1 MRSWGAAPLA
11 ALSLSLLAAAP
22 VRAEGTDNYPASDIS
37 QLTGAPFPLPLP
49 APKPIAQVPLPDPN
63 VVAQASA
70 PSTTAAA
77 PAPQAVSPVGNTAE
91 SQAKAKALAESVR
104 TPPWLRQSKQPETA
118 AAGTRSGSAFSPWRV
133 GIMLALVGGL
143 AGFAL
148 YAKRRKDAKVPGQ
161 KPKAPVKVINS
172 TRLGPKA
179 MAVVTEVNGRR
190 LLLGVTDHSVNALAW
205 LDQAELLAEAKNTD
219 LPELDRDF
227 LPEAPE
233 LDRYGSPFAAS
244 ALDDDGFGEREV
256 TPARDSERLRESS
269 ARREAAVRRE
279 TPARGQPL
287 RAPAR
292 ETKSSPSGSFLR
304 VLKSAVGRGNA
315 AETLESSAIPNA
327 PLDRMADEMRDEVK
341 LSRRAIERE
350 QEAVEGQAAGLLAR
364 AKRGPKS

>member
-1 MRSWGAAPLA
+1 MRRWGAAPLA
-11 ALSLSLLAAAP
+11 VLSLSLLAGP
-22 VRAEGTDNYPASDIS
+22 VSAEGTDNYPASDVS

-49 APKPIAQVPLPDPN
+49 APKPVAQVPLPDPN
-63 VVAQASA
+63 VVPQ
-70 PSTTAAA
+70 PPAAV
-77 PAPQAVSPVGNTAE
+77 PVAPQAQPISPVGNSAE
-91 SQAKAKALAESVR
+91 NQAKAKALAESVR
-104 TPPWLRQSKQPETA
+104 TPPWLRPSKPPEAA
-118 AAGTRSGSAFSPWRV
+118 AAGTRTGSTFSPWRV
-133 GIMLALVGGL
+133 GIMLAVVGGL

-148 YAKRRKDAKVPGQ
+148 YAKRRREAKVPGQ

-205 LDQAELLAEAKNTD
+205 LDQAELLAEAKD
-219 LPELDRDF
+219 AELPDLDRDF

-233 LDRYGSPFAAS
+233 HDHYASPFAAS
-244 ALDDDGFGEREV
+244 ALDDDAAIERDAA
-256 TPARDSERLRESS
+256 PARDSERLRESS
-269 ARREAAVRRE
+269 ARREAAVRRD
-279 TPARGQPL
+279 TPPRGQAL

-315 AETLESSAIPNA
+315 AETVESPAIPNA

-341 LSRRAIERE
+341 LSRRAVE
-350 QEAVEGQAAGLLAR
+350 QEHAAIEGQAAGLLAR
-364 AKRGPKS
+364 SKRNKKS